1 MKRHYIF
8 ASHGSF
14 AAGIRQSVE
23 LILGAQP
30 HLHAL
35 CAYVEENED
44 LTQQVDRLMASFTP
58 QDELI
63 VITDIFA
70 GSVNNEFVRYL
81 HRPDF
86 HLLAGLNLPL
96 VIEMLIAPPDEPVI
110 QLINEALNNAR
121 EGMQYCN
128 QTISSA
134 SCADKDF

>member
-23 LILGAQP
+23 LILGEQP

-35 CAYVEENED
+35 CAYVDENDD
-44 LTQQVDRLMASFTP
+44 LTRQVDSLMAAFTP

-70 GSVNNEFVRYL
+70 GSVNNEFIRYL

-96 VIEMLIAPPDEPVI
+96 VIEMLIASPDEPAI
-110 QLINEALNNAR
+110 ALINEALSNAR
-121 EGMQYCN
+121 AGMQYCN
-128 QTISSA
+128 HTISSA
-134 SCADKDF
+134 SCVDKDF